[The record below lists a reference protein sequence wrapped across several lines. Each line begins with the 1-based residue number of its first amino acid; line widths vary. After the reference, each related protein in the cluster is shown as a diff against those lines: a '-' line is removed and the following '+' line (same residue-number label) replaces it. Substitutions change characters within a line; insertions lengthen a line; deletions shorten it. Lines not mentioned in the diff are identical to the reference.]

1 MTRRPKTVEFWYGRL
16 PHWEVEEGLY
26 FVTVHLAG
34 AIPLAGRNRILML
47 SREQAKLPKSGEA
60 WLEHQRRMFGEMER
74 WLDRAEHALHL
85 AQREVAQMVVEAIRH
100 REARGDWRVFEFVV
114 MPNHVHLFFEL
125 LKENLKT
132 TMNDF
137 KRWTGHEAGKLLRL
151 DADRFWQREWFDHW
165 SRSDEE
171 DDKII
176 RYIRDNPVKRGLVA
190 KYCDWPYG
198 SWAQ

>member
-1 MTRRPKTVEFWYGRL
+1 
-16 PHWEVEEGLY
+16 
-26 FVTVHLAG
+26 
-34 AIPLAGRNRILML
+34 ML
-47 SREQAKLPKSGEA
+47 SREQAKLPKTGEA

-85 AQREVAQMVVEAIRH
+85 ARHEVAQMVVEAIRH

-171 DDKII
+171 DDKIV